1 MNNDMDYLN
10 MNNKQLWKV
19 FKLNN
24 KEICS
29 YTIYGTFKGE
39 EEATKKMIAFD
50 HNCSIDDILV
60 SIELR

>member
-1 MNNDMDYLN
+1 

-39 EEATKKMIAFD
+39 EEATKKHLAFEY
-50 HNCSIDDILV
+50 NCSIDDITV